1 LDPSQFT
8 EGQREAI
15 DSLRHTRNE
24 VDSFGKNF
32 EQVGKKISDIFGT
45 LKGGVAGLLAGFI
58 GGEAVNFVNGVANM
72 DAATGRWAKTLGL
85 STEALSKWEYMVK
98 QIGGSSESARATLN
112 GLQQA
117 INTARGPGGALSG
130 ELNFYANQAG
140 SDFRKDDASEM
151 LLKIRKYLA
160 DKVSEGR
167 MTQTFA
173 SSVLSRIIPGLNSDM
188 LNLLTET
195 TADFNKLAAAVDKVG
210 VASKEAAEAGKEL
223 QRTGNLMTEAWDGFA
238 RKFTII
244 AGAIAKA
251 TNTIV
256 DAAPPTKKIE
266 GGAAGILDRLFGTKI
281 IEKGVSEPTP
291 ENQPSGGALGIL
303 KRLFG
308 ISDSNPAPSASPS
321 EPLVSPQASGINA
334 SGGATRGDRNNNPGN
349 IKYGLFAR
357 EHGAT
362 GFDGPFAVF
371 PDYATG
377 AAAQE
382 ILVKTRGYSGLTLHQ
397 FAARYAEGSP
407 AWEKTVGNSLGIGP
421 NDIVNNQDPK
431 LVEAIRRAEGTGSGA
446 RGAANIRYH
455 TNSPVSNSSSSSEV
469 HIGNIT
475 VNAPN
480 ATDANGIASGMKV
493 AMKRQNLISPVA
505 SGLA

>member
-1 LDPSQFT
+1 MPNVIDELVVLLDLDPTKFK
-8 EGQREAI
+8 EGERDAL
-15 DSLRHTRNE
+15 DAFRRTRNE
-24 VDSFGKNF
+24 AESFGRD
-32 EQVGKKISDIFGT
+32 ISQQGMKLSEVFST
-45 LKGGVAGLLAGFI
+45 LKAGVIGLAAGFI
-58 GGEAVNFVNGVANM
+58 GNDAVQFIHNVANA
-72 DAATGRWAKTLGL
+72 DAATGRWAKTIGL
-85 STEALSKWEYMVK
+85 NTEALSKWEYMVK
-98 QIGGSSESARATLN
+98 QVGGSAESARATLN
-112 GLQQA
+112 GLQQV
-117 INTARGPGGALSG
+117 INEARGPGGALSG

-160 DKVSEGR
+160 DKVSEGK

-173 SSVLSRIIPGLNSDM
+173 SSVLSRIVPGMNSDM
-188 LNLLTET
+188 LNLLTEST
-195 TADFNKLAAAVDKVG
+195 RKFNDLAKAVDNLG
-210 VASKEAAEAGKEL
+210 VASKQTAEASAAL
-223 QRTGNLMTEAWDGFA
+223 QRTGALLAEFWESVA
-238 RKFTII
+238 RRVLPAVGKI
-244 AGAIAKA
+244 A
-251 TNTIV
+251 
-256 DAAPPTKKIE
+256 E
-266 GGAAGILDRLFGTKI
+266 GINKI
-281 IEKGVSEPTP
+281 IESGHYGAKGSLVDRMTRWMTGTKDEATEGPDTSDPMNAARKKLGE
-291 ENQPSGGALGIL
+291 AL
-303 KRLFG
+303 
-308 ISDSNPAPSASPS
+308 SNNP
-321 EPLVSPQASGINA
+321 VSPQTSGIDA
-334 SGGATRGDRNNNPGN
+334 SGGGTRGDRNNNPGN